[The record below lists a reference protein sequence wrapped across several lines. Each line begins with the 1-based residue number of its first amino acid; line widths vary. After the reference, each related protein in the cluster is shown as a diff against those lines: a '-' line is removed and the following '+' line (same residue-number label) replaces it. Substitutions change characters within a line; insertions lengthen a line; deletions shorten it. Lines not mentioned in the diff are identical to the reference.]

1 MKQTNESTLDTQL
14 HMEEEQ
20 DDHTYRS
27 EHQGHQQQKEQD
39 KEKERKQKTQTKQR
53 LEPSLKWKALGLE
66 EDQTS

>member
-1 MKQTNESTLDTQL
+1 
-14 HMEEEQ
+14 MEEEQ